1 MPSQWRNDQSGGGQ
15 ATGKTAQPTQKR
27 EAKGPMQTDNGTG
40 LGTEVPKLKP
50 VPGV

>member
-15 ATGKTAQPTQKR
+15 ATGRTAPSIPAR
-27 EAKGPMQTDNGTG
+27 PANGPMQTDNGTKG
-40 LGTEVPKLKP
+40 GTEVPKLKR